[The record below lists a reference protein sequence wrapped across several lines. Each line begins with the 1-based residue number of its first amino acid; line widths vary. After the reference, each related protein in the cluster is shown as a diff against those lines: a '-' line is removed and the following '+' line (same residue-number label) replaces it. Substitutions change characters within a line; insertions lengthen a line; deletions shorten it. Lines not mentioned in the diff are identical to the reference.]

1 MSYDDDDDYDFPTKP
16 EPIRK
21 SVLASFRKSARE
33 AFAEQPDL
41 KSFVLAVAQYWADEA
56 EDAVHSNTYGSV
68 RAIPLWPHL
77 CEYGDNPTEGEI
89 CGDCARGSSCPYPDE
104 WDDNGGSIQA
114 FEAYCHESGSQEEPS
129 SHNELPYAIARR
141 VGDDVVVEVIGEV
154 QRPGSLDSDYDDDE
168 EEEKPTIERDD
179 TWDDPRARAL
189 LAEVAAAPADDGP
202 RRVLADYLMEKENP
216 RGEYI
221 ALALDNRD
229 HARRDELLAQ
239 YEERWL
245 YDVASTLLGSTVQ
258 WSRGFPVS
266 ADMYGSNHWE
276 RGTPVWSTFERLTVH
291 GGPSVLDPAMRALRE
306 LGPLNKDWIG
316 LLRAIEQ
323 PWAIE
328 KLVIDEDDQATW
340 EKLAAAPNLP
350 ALRELVVISDEPD
363 NIIASLPHATWW
375 SQLQRLS
382 VFTGESDL
390 AIWQPRRHELT
401 VPWFGIGQLH
411 HDPVRVPG
419 WELAFDRRGNCEL
432 TLRGFTPQ
440 ASLEALRELLP
451 GVQAQKIRLVPSR
464 HYEPAAVDV
473 ERLAD
478 ARVSL

>member
-1 MSYDDDDDYDFPTKP
+1 MSDDDDDDFPIKP
-16 EPIRK
+16 EPVRRAT
-21 SVLASFRKSARE
+21 LAGFRRSAKE

-68 RAIPLWPHL
+68 RSIPLWPHT
-77 CEYGDNPTEGEI
+77 CDYGQEPIEGEI
-89 CGDCARGSSCPYPDE
+89 CGECAQGGSLPYPDD
-104 WDDNGGSIQA
+104 WDDNGGSIEA
-114 FEAYCHESGSQEEPS
+114 FQAYCHESGSQEES
-129 SHNELPYAIARR
+129 SFHNDLPYAIARR
-141 VGDDVVVEVIGEV
+141 IGDDVVVEVIGDI
-154 QRPGSLDSDYDDDE
+154 QRPGSLDSDYFDE
-168 EEEKPTIERDD
+168 EVDEKPPVERDD

-229 HARRDELLAQ
+229 LERRDELLAQ
-239 YEERWL
+239 HEDRWL
-245 YDVASTLLGSTVQ
+245 RDVAGAILGSSVQ
-258 WSRGFPVS
+258 WSRCFPIAAV
-266 ADMYGSNHWE
+266 MHGSEWR
-276 RGTPVWSTFERLTVH
+276 RGTPVWATFERLTVT
-291 GGPSVLDPAMRALRE
+291 GGPSVLAPTMRALRE

-316 LLRAIEQ
+316 LLRAIER

-328 KLVIDEDDQATW
+328 KLVVDEDDPATL

-350 ALRELVVISDEPD
+350 SLRELVVISDEPD
-363 NIIASLPHATWW
+363 NIVAALPHATWW

-411 HDPVRVPG
+411 HDPVRTPG
-419 WELAFDRRGNCEL
+419 WEFAFDQRGTCEV

-451 GVQAQKIRLVPSR
+451 GVQAQTIRLVPSR

>member
-1 MSYDDDDDYDFPTKP
+1 MSYDDNDDYDFPTKP
-16 EPIRK
+16 EPVRK
-21 SVLASFRKSARE
+21 ATLAGFRKSAKE

-68 RAIPLWPHL
+68 RSIPLWPHT
-77 CEYGDNPTEGEI
+77 CDYGQEPIEGEM
-89 CGDCARGSSCPYPDE
+89 CGECAQSGSLPYPED
-104 WDDNGGSIQA
+104 WDDNGGSIEA
-114 FEAYCHESGSQEEPS
+114 FQAYCHESGSQEES
-129 SHNELPYAIARR
+129 SFHNDLPYAIARR
-141 VGDDVVVEVIGEV
+141 VGDDVVVEVIGDI
-154 QRPGSLDSDYDDDE
+154 QRPGSLDSYYDDDE
-168 EEEKPTIERDD
+168 EEAKPERDD

-189 LAEVAAAPADDGP
+189 LAEIAAAPADDGP

-229 HARRDELLAQ
+229 LERRDALLA
-239 YEERWL
+239 EHEAGWL
-245 YDVASTLLGSTVQ
+245 HELQSVVLGSSVQ
-258 WSRGFPVS
+258 WSRGFPV
-266 ADMYGSNHWE
+266 AAALAGSNE
-276 RGTPVWSTFERLTVH
+276 APKGSPVWSTFERLEVH
-291 GGPSVLDPAMRALRE
+291 GPCVLDPAMRALRE
-306 LGPLNKDWIG
+306 LAAVDGDWIDA
-316 LLRAIEQ
+316 LVAEKQ

-328 KLVIDEDDQATW
+328 RLTIDDEHPATY
-340 EKLAAAPNLP
+340 EKLAKATNLP
-350 ALRELVVISDEPD
+350 ALRELVVIANAADS
-363 NIIASLPHATWW
+363 IVASLPHATWW

-382 VFTGESDL
+382 VFTGESEL

-401 VPWFGIGQLH
+401 LPWFGIGQLH
-411 HDPVRVPG
+411 HDPVRAPG
-419 WELAFDRRGNCEL
+419 WEFAFDRHGNCEV

-478 ARVSL
+478 ARVTM